1 MLGNF
6 PKVTQLVSN
15 RTGTRILI
23 FSLSLFFKLQTLD
36 PQLPIAIQ
44 RIREV
49 AQDPTTT

>member
-15 RTGTRILI
+15 TTGTRILI
-23 FSLSLFFKLQTLD
+23 FSLFFKLQTLD
-36 PQLPIAIQ
+36 PQLRIAIQ

-49 AQDPTTT
+49 APNPTAT